1 MRSYKFFQC
10 NPWEGATL
18 PATLPHVRYKDP
30 LEHAQT
36 GELEGELEG
45 DLEGSL
51 EGAQTGELE
60 GELEGLRG

>member
-1 MRSYKFFQC
+1 MRSNKFFQR

-60 GELEGLRG
+60 GELEGFRR

>member
-36 GELEGELEG
+36 GELEG

-60 GELEGLRG
+60 GELEGLRR